1 MKGGSIMVRENYRF
15 TSLMHELDSYDE
27 EVIKRW
33 GKDRYNSGFRKGV
46 CITLAVIGT
55 IEVIKTAK
63 S

>member
-1 MKGGSIMVRENYRF
+1 MVRENYRF
-15 TSLMHELDSYDE
+15 TSLMHELDHYDE
-27 EVIKRW
+27 EVVKRW

-55 IEVIKTAK
+55 IEVIKTAR